1 MKAIISA
8 LALLAA
14 PAMAQAPYTQVT
26 ISTAQADR
34 MMSAALQAADARG
47 VALAIVIVDE
57 AGRVVLS
64 RRMDGALPHA
74 YELARRKAM
83 TAALIR
89 APTKT
94 AQDTFAK
101 GDHTLLAID
110 TMLPIQ
116 GGLPVIHQG
125 RAIGAIG
132 ASGSPAQ
139 VDEAVAQAGLDG
151 LQRLPQ

>member
-1 MKAIISA
+1 MRRIAAA

-14 PAMAQAPYTQVT
+14 PAGAQAPYTHTT

-34 MMSAALQAADARG
+34 MMTAAVGAAEARK

-89 APTKT
+89 APTRT
-94 AQDTFAK
+94 AQEAFAK
-101 GDHTLLAID
+101 GDHILLAID
-110 TMLPIQ
+110 GMLPIQ
-116 GGLPVIHQG
+116 GGLPLLHQG
-125 RAIGAIG
+125 RTIGAIG
-132 ASGSPAQ
+132 ASGSPAP
-139 VDEAVAQAGLDG
+139 VDEAVVQAGLDA
-151 LQRLPQ
+151 LATTP